1 MSAKILSGK
10 EVAASIKEECKAAAE
25 ELRAKGIVPK
35 LGILRVG
42 AKDNDLAYERG
53 ATKTMNSCSVD
64 AQVFELPEDV
74 TQEDFDK
81 KLQEIN
87 DDPSVNGILMFL
99 PLPKHL
105 DEKKARNMLKPEK
118 DIDGATTGSQA
129 GVYAGKDLG
138 FPPCT
143 AQASME
149 ILKYYNIDLKGKKAA
164 VIGRSLVIG
173 RPVAMMLMN
182 ANATVTICHTKTVD
196 VPSITREA
204 DVVIAA
210 SGQMESVGPEYL
222 SEGQTVI
229 DVGISW
235 NDAKGKLCGDV
246 DFDKAEPIVG
256 AITPVPG
263 GVGSVTSAV
272 LCKHVI
278 KACKAQNGIE

>member
-1 MSAKILSGK
+1 MSAMILSGK
-10 EVAASIKEECKAAAE
+10 EVAASIKEECKATAE

-64 AQVFELPEDV
+64 VQVFELPEDV
-74 TQEDFDK
+74 SQEDFDK

-105 DEKKARNMLKPEK
+105 DEKRARNMLKPEK

-149 ILKYYNIDLKGKKAA
+149 ILKYYNVDLKGKKAA

-222 SEGQTVI
+222 SAGQTVI

-235 NDAKGKLCGDV
+235 NDAKAKLCGDV

-278 KACKAQNGIE
+278 KACKAQNGIA

>member
-1 MSAKILSGK
+1 MSAQVLSGK
-10 EVAASIKEECKAAAE
+10 VVAQAIKDQCKADAE
-25 ELRAKGIVPK
+25 ALRAQGIVPK
-35 LGILRVG
+35 LGIVRVG
-42 AKDNDLAYERG
+42 AKDNDLSYERG
-53 ATKTMNSCSVD
+53 ATKTMTAAGVD
-64 AQVFELPEDV
+64 VEVFEMPADV
-74 TQEDFDK
+74 SQEEFDK
-81 KLQEIN
+81 TLTKVNE
-87 DDPSVNGILMFL
+87 DPAINGILMFL
-99 PLPKHL
+99 PLPRHL

-129 GVYAGKDLG
+129 GVFANNGLG

-149 ILKYYNIDLKGKKAA
+149 ILKYYNIELKGKKAA

-173 RPVAMMLMN
+173 RPVAMMLMH

-210 SGQMESVGPEYL
+210 SGQMESVGPEYV
-222 SEGQTVI
+222 SAGQTVI

-246 DFDKAEPIVG
+246 DYDKVEPIVG

-278 KACKAQNGIE
+278 EACKNQHGIK

>member
-1 MSAKILSGK
+1 MSAMILSGK
-10 EVAASIKEECKAAAE
+10 EVAASIKEECKATAE

-64 AQVFELPEDV
+64 VQVFELPEDV

-105 DEKKARNMLKPEK
+105 DEKRARNMLKPEK

-149 ILKYYNIDLKGKKAA
+149 IL
-164 VIGRSLVIG
+164 
-173 RPVAMMLMN
+173 
-182 ANATVTICHTKTVD
+182 
-196 VPSITREA
+196 ITREA

-222 SEGQTVI
+222 SAGQTVI

-278 KACKAQNGIE
+278 KACKAQNGIA

>member
-64 AQVFELPEDV
+64 VQVFELPEDV

-222 SEGQTVI
+222 SAGQTVI

>member
-1 MSAKILSGK
+1 MSAMILSGK
-10 EVAASIKEECKAAAE
+10 EVAAAIKEECKAAAE
-25 ELRAKGIVPK
+25 ELRAKGIAPK
-35 LGILRVG
+35 LGIVRVG

-53 ATKTMNSCSVD
+53 ATKTMNACGVD
-64 AQVFELPEDV
+64 VQVFEMPEDV

-81 KLQEIN
+81 KLQEVN
-87 DDPSVNGILMFL
+87 DDPTVNGILMFL

-118 DIDGATTGSQA
+118 DIDGCTTGSQA

-149 ILKYYNIDLKGKKAA
+149 ILKYYNVDLKGKKAA

-173 RPVAMMLMN
+173 RPVALMLMN

-222 SEGQTVI
+222 SAGQTVI

>member
-1 MSAKILSGK
+1 MAQILSGK
-10 EVAASIKEECKAAAE
+10 EVAAAIKEECKAAAE
-25 ELRAKGIVPK
+25 ELRAKGIAPK
-35 LGILRVG
+35 LGIVRVG

-53 ATKTMNSCSVD
+53 ATKTMTACGVD
-64 AQVFELPEDV
+64 VEVFEMPEDV
-74 TQEDFDK
+74 SQEDFDK
-81 KLQEIN
+81 KLQEVN
-87 DDPSVNGILMFL
+87 DNPTVNGILMFL
-99 PLPKHL
+99 PLPRHL
-105 DEKKARNMLKPEK
+105 DEKKARNMLRPDK

-129 GVYAGKDLG
+129 GVYANNGLG

-149 ILKYYNIDLKGKKAA
+149 ILKYYKIDLKGKKAA

-173 RPVAMMLMN
+173 RPVALMLMH

-196 VPSITREA
+196 VPSITKEA
-204 DVVIAA
+204 DIVIAA
-210 SGQMESVGPEYL
+210 SGQMESVGPEFL

-246 DFDKAEPIVG
+246 DFDKVEPIVG

-278 KACKAQNGIE
+278 EACKAQNGL

>member
-1 MSAKILSGK
+1 MSAMILSGK
-10 EVAASIKEECKAAAE
+10 EVAASIKEECKATAE

-64 AQVFELPEDV
+64 VQVFELPEDV

-105 DEKKARNMLKPEK
+105 DEKRARNMLKPEK

-149 ILKYYNIDLKGKKAA
+149 ILKYYNVDLKGKKAA

-222 SEGQTVI
+222 SADQTVI

-235 NDAKGKLCGDV
+235 NDAQGKLCGDV

-278 KACKAQNGIE
+278 KACKAQNGIA